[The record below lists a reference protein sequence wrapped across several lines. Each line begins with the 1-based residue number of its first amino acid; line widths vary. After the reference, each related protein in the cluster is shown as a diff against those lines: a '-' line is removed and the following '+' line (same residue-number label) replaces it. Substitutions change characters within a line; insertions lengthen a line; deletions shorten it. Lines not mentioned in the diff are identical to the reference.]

1 MARMFPDREHMDTR
15 ELPTRHLI
23 RAALDVASVLDP
35 RGSALADIHESYWRH
50 ATGGTL
56 PPADLRSG
64 ERLLIACGLVEE
76 RGGILHPRPE
86 LLDLLSGTTDDAIA
100 HIAYCAL
107 AVGTTAGEMHPAS
120 SDPQL
125 IELVPDPG
133 RREELLLLLK
143 RRFDDIRRREVGAI
157 GEELVVASVRDELNE
172 LGRPD
177 LAREVRHVSLQS
189 DQLGYDISAPR
200 VNGPPRLLEVKA
212 TTSPTSDNQ
221 VVVYLTRNEIE
232 VGLRYPEQWVL
243 VVCHV
248 TNVGDRRGD
257 VRGWSR
263 ATALATML
271 PTDSHS
277 ARWETAAVRV
287 SPELLEPGLPRPSM

>member
-1 MARMFPDREHMDTR
+1 MSPDPKHQDNR

-23 RAALDVASVLDP
+23 RAALHVASVLDP
-35 RGSALADIHESYWRH
+35 RGSAAADLHESYWRH

-56 PPADLRSG
+56 PPTDLRSG
-64 ERLLIACGLVEE
+64 ERLLIACGLAEE
-76 RGGILHPRPE
+76 RAGLLHPKPE

-100 HIAYCAL
+100 HITYCIL
-107 AVGTTAGEMHPAS
+107 AVGTTAGEIIPTRTDAHLVE
-120 SDPQL
+120 L
-125 IELVPDPG
+125 IPDPG
-133 RREELLLLLK
+133 RREELLLLLQ
-143 RRFDDIRRREVGAI
+143 RRFDDIRRRETGAI
-157 GEELVVASVRDELNE
+157 GEELAVAAARDELNE

-212 TTSPTSDNQ
+212 TTSPASDNQ

-232 VGLRYPEQWVL
+232 VGLRYPEQWAL

-248 TNVGDRRGD
+248 TSVGDRHGD
-257 VRGWSR
+257 VHGWAR
-263 ATALATML
+263 AAALASVL

-277 ARWETAAVRV
+277 ARWETASVRV

>member
-1 MARMFPDREHMDTR
+1 MFPNREHGDTR

-23 RAALDVASVLDP
+23 DAALHVASLLDP
-35 RGSALADIHESYWRH
+35 RGSALADVHESYWRH

-64 ERLLIACGLVEE
+64 ERLLVACGLVEE
-76 RGGILHPRPE
+76 RGALLRPTPE

-100 HIAYCAL
+100 HITFCIL
-107 AVGTTAGEMHPAS
+107 AASTTTDEADPTR
-120 SDPQL
+120 SDPHL
-125 IELVPDPG
+125 VELVPDPA
-133 RREELLLLLK
+133 RREELLLLLR
-143 RRFDDIRRREVGAI
+143 RRFDDIHRREVGVI
-157 GEELVVASVRDELNE
+157 GEELVVASARDELTE

-177 LAREVRHVSLQS
+177 LARKVRHVSLQS

-212 TTSPTSDNQ
+212 TTRPTSDSQ
-221 VVVYLTRNEIE
+221 VVVYLTRSEIE
-232 VGLRYPEQWVL
+232 VGRRYPEQWAL

-248 TNVGDRRGD
+248 TSVSDRCGD

-263 ATALATML
+263 AETLITIL

-277 ARWETAAVRV
+277 ARWETASVRV
-287 SPELLEPGLPRPSM
+287 RQELLEPGLPRPSI